1 MCYFLPDYKPIRHLP
16 ALLLNYQCTRMG
28 KISLRKKKTVRTTHL
43 GAFVLWHHIKKETM
57 KKISLT
63 TL

>member
-28 KISLRKKKTVRTTHL
+28 KISLRKKKLL
-43 GAFVLWHHIKKETM
+43 GQHIWEHSFYGVTLKK
-57 KKISLT
+57 KL
-63 TL
+63 